1 MRAVAYAF
9 REAWS
14 NLWRRGRATGFAIAA
29 ITLATLVLGALLL
42 VTWNIDQWLARWSAS
57 SELSVF
63 LRDEATSE
71 QRGAIE
77 SAIDQSGI
85 AEGREYVSKEQ
96 ALRRFRTQFTDLAP
110 LADGLDTNPFP
121 ASIEVRIRPAAEQRG
136 QVAGVVTRLAAMSG
150 AADVRYDREW
160 LARARSGLA
169 SVRSAGLAVA
179 FLMAL
184 AAAATVAAVVQLG
197 LESRG
202 GELEIMRLVGS
213 PLAFIRGPFIA
224 EGLLQGGI
232 GALLAL
238 ILLGLGFAVG
248 RSWWGPEIAGMFDGA
263 EARFLPM
270 SLVLTLVAGGMAVG
284 ATGGVVASRRAV

>member
-136 QVAGVVTRLAAMSG
+136 QVAGVVTRLAAMSENP
-150 AADVRYDREW
+150 RP
-160 LARARSGLA
+160 S
-169 SVRSAGLAVA
+169 RSAAPVDP
-179 FLMAL
+179 
-184 AAAATVAAVVQLG
+184 V
-197 LESRG
+197 
-202 GELEIMRLVGS
+202 
-213 PLAFIRGPFIA
+213 
-224 EGLLQGGI
+224 
-232 GALLAL
+232 LAL
-238 ILLGLGFAVG
+238 IRLGWSSVSGRADDDTVFTYAASPMNSAPSCSG
-248 RSWWGPEIAGMFDGA
+248 RSKP
-263 EARFLPM
+263 
-270 SLVLTLVAGGMAVG
+270 
-284 ATGGVVASRRAV
+284 SRTISTSVQIGRAHV

>member
-1 MRAVAYAF
+1 MRALAYAF

-63 LRDEATSE
+63 LRDEASSE

-85 AEGREYVSKEQ
+85 AEGREYISKEQ
-96 ALRRFRTQFTDLAP
+96 AVRRFRSQFADLAS
-110 LADGLDTNPFP
+110 LADGVDANPFP
-121 ASIEVRIRPAAEQRG
+121 ASIEVRIRAEAERDG
-136 QVAGVVTRLAAMSG
+136 RVAGVVSRLAAMQG

-160 LARARSGLA
+160 LARARAGLA

-238 ILLGLGFAVG
+238 ILLGVGFAVA
-248 RSWWGPEIAGMFDGA
+248 RVWWGADIAGMFDGA

-270 SLVLTLVAGGMAVG
+270 SLVLALVAGGMVVG